1 MRFRPIVGLSLLVV
15 AVGVATSATAE
26 KRRAAPAPVPAA
38 ATTQSEAPSLLSE
51 FRFGF
56 SAQNPWGPDNGSGA
70 LSGEVLFAK
79 PFEPADLFASYF
91 IPRPHVGGSLDF
103 GGQPSLAYAGLTW
116 SFDVAPRV
124 FVEAALS
131 GAVQN
136 DRTSPFEAAFRGQ
149 TAGCSPLFREA
160 GGVGYRL
167 SRNWNV
173 MALVEH
179 MPNGG
184 ACSDN
189 KSLTNIGARFCY
201 SF

>member
-70 LSGEVLFAK
+70 VSGEVLFAK

-91 IPRPHVGGSLDF
+91 IPRPHVGGCLDF
-103 GGQPSLAYAGLTW
+103 GGQPSFAYAGLTW

-136 DRTSPFEAAFRGQ
+136 DRTKSVRGRLQGPDRRLLAALPRGRR
-149 TAGCSPLFREA
+149 G
-160 GGVGYRL
+160 RL
-167 SRNWNV
+167 AALAQLERHGSRR
-173 MALVEH
+173 AHAERRRL
-179 MPNGG
+179 
-184 ACSDN
+184 
-189 KSLTNIGARFCY
+189 LRQ
-201 SF
+201 